1 MLQSA
6 RGMGRARRT
15 VIAGAMAL
23 AIALSVAPAA
33 VAEHYENT
41 VELQGATPVEAA
53 VSFSRAAFPD
63 GALEAALGRDDN
75 FADSLASGVLQNNA
89 PLLLTA
95 TATLAPATSSELK
108 RLGVKTVHILGGH
121 AAVSPA
127 VEQQLVASGYT
138 VRRHRGATRIDTAVE
153 IARAIVPSASEVLI
167 ARAFGSGEDATQAFA
182 DSLAAGAWS
191 ASSGSPVLLTETEK
205 LSTPTQAYLQ
215 SKTPTRAYVVGGTS
229 AVGDA
234 VLTQI
239 RALGIEAER
248 VSGPTRFD
256 TAIEVNKR
264 RGISGVTDTDEVVLL
279 EGQAA
284 GAWAPG
290 FASAAYAA
298 VERAPVLLASGST
311 LPAPTS
317 AYLDGGT
324 RELGLLCA
332 PQLAMAACDA
342 AAKLLEKRVAPQIK
356 LNEAEVPQYGNV
368 TGTATPA
375 EEIVSMTASGC
386 GLTDA
391 PVTVQT
397 DGSFS
402 VEIEGAP
409 GTCTLALT
417 VKTRTLGDHVKS
429 FALTVTD
436 PAPAT
441 LAPELVKV
449 ETATTGAATTTVRFV
464 FSEIIRGTTYQGT
477 SPEKDGR
484 DFLLYTP
491 RGGADVGEFGGL
503 SGAPGA
509 APRRDPENNHA
520 VLVDFHTAKYQ
531 RATTAAVK
539 SSAAQD
545 LDGEYSVP
553 GSAPLK
559 AAQMEAARTEGDFD
573 GPVNGDNANAV
584 PAPLPDLVSVGSI
597 NTQDQPAGK
606 FQATFT
612 FDAAW
617 PTGLTDPGAED
628 FGLVLED
635 GRVIPAQQ
643 SIENGSTFRLTFAV
657 AETRTPEGVTC
668 ADPGCPT
675 VQQAMTGARRGYLEG
690 DDTAGSERPLQ
701 TVNVSTDGSTA
712 RADLVSVAL
721 DVAGGKADL
730 TFDQAVTTADASK
743 FTLYTVGRELLPI
756 ESATVSGSVVSLKA
770 PVSKLVVGVS
780 AAAGAVT
787 AANGQNAPTSVG
799 LPQSFAAGE
808 VVAPALIGGTAV
820 LTDSG
825 ETTKT
830 WQITWTFD
838 RKIDPDFDDSALL
851 LYAADGDTSPALT
864 GCEVFEERHVRCE
877 VQFTNPERDREP
889 ALLSVTRDAVT
900 VPGPIEGTDLGNI
913 EKSVRL

>member
-1 MLQSA
+1 
-6 RGMGRARRT
+6 
-15 VIAGAMAL
+15 MAL

-33 VAEHYENT
+33 VAEHYEGT

-89 PLLLTA
+89 PLLLTP
-95 TATLAPATSSELK
+95 TASLAPATSSELK

-127 VEQQLVASGYT
+127 VEQQLVASGYA

-205 LSTPTQAYLQ
+205 LSTSTQTYLQ
-215 SKTPTRAYVVGGTS
+215 SNKPTRAYVVGGTS
-229 AVGDA
+229 AVSDV

-256 TAIEVNKR
+256 TAIEINKR

-298 VERAPVLLASGST
+298 VERAPVLLASGTT

-317 AYLDGGT
+317 AYLDAGT
-324 RELGLLCA
+324 RELALLCA
-332 PQLAMAACDA
+332 PQLAAEACDA
-342 AAKLLEKRVAPQIK
+342 AAKLLEKRIAPQVK
-356 LNEAEVPQYGNV
+356 LNEAEVPQYGDV
-368 TGTATPA
+368 TGTATPT

-397 DGSFS
+397 NGSFS

-477 SPEKDGR
+477 GATETAQ
-484 DFLLYTP
+484 DFLLYSP
-491 RGGADVGEFGGL
+491 RGGTPAGRYEGETAAGL
-503 SGAPGA
+503 L
-509 APRRDPENNHA
+509 PRRDPENNHA
-520 VLVDFHTAKYQ
+520 VLVDFDTAKYQ
-531 RATTAAVK
+531 RATTAAVTTG
-539 SSAAQD
+539 AAVD
-545 LDGEYSVP
+545 LDGGPSVP

-559 AAQMEAARTEGDFD
+559 TAQLEGARTEGDF
-573 GPVNGDNANAV
+573 GDNPV
-584 PAPLPDLVSVGSI
+584 PTARPDLVSVGSI
-597 NTQDQPAGK
+597 NTQDQPAGR
-606 FQATFT
+606 FQASFT
-612 FDAAW
+612 FDTAFTTTPAKE
-617 PTGLTDPGAED
+617 L
-628 FGLVLED
+628 FGLVLDD
-635 GRVIPAQQ
+635 GRVIPANQVT
-643 SIENGSTFRLTFAV
+643 GSGPSYTLTFAV

-701 TVNVSTDGSTA
+701 TVNVTTDGSTT

-799 LPQSFAAGE
+799 VTQSFAAGE
-808 VVAPALIGGTAV
+808 VVAPALTGGTAV
-820 LTDSG
+820 LTDSN
-825 ETTKT
+825 TQTKT

-838 RKIDPDFDDSALL
+838 RAITLPDSTGLVLYDSKGLK
-851 LYAADGDTSPALT
+851 SVFT
-864 GCEVFEERHVRCE
+864 GCTVFEERSARCSIP
-877 VQFTNPERDREP
+877 FSGTERDKEP
-889 ALLSVTRDAVT
+889 ALLSVERDAVT
-900 VPGPIEGTDLGNI
+900 VPGSLEGQVLMNI